1 MIYRCLRTNCPYSLD
16 RNKGNQINKILGLG
30 LANAQFGFDY
40 FGFGDSDGDADLGFF
55 TARNQDI
62 TTCNNGHAV
71 NTLVNNQVDCASDEV
86 CQLLVRYHHNP
97 RRQSK
102 AHYNSES
109 RESSKPFSEPEIVSE

>member
-1 MIYRCLRTNCPYSLD
+1 MIYHCLRTNCPHSLD

-71 NTLVNNQVDCASDEV
+71 NTLVNNQVDCESDEV

-109 RESSKPFSEPEIVSE
+109 RQN

>member
-1 MIYRCLRTNCPYSLD
+1 MIYHCLRTNCPYSLD

-71 NTLVNNQVDCASDEV
+71 NTLVNNQVDCESDEV

-109 RESSKPFSEPEIVSE
+109 HTPRTTVCAN